1 MLDRKQ
7 TLWHY
12 GQPNHGNKE
21 QLTQQKRSR
30 TLQPSLHL
38 YWGTLPAESSG
49 LPLFHYITS
58 FSSLNLRRTLQE
70 PIVQAPH
77 LLMSHNY
84 VCIYCYPV
92 VYNDMDT
99 ISTDLPKVAYHVQI
113 LQLSSELTDNQE
125 HWREETE
132 EPKPLGR
139 SGAQCLTCWADVLE
153 RSRSGDVYCLPELLH
168 QLPGVQSITQVYESR
183 GSIENYTQKHTYTL
197 ISRLSKVTYM
207 YIP

>member
-1 MLDRKQ
+1 MEIRNSSLNR
-7 TLWHY
+7 
-12 GQPNHGNKE
+12 N
-21 QLTQQKRSR
+21 RSR

-84 VCIYCYPV
+84 VCIYYV
-92 VYNDMDT
+92 IRLYTT
-99 ISTDLPKVAYHVQI
+99 IWTLLATDLPKVAYDVQS
-113 LQLSSELTDNQE
+113 LQLPSELTDNQE

-153 RSRSGDVYCLPELLH
+153 RSRSGDVYCLPEFLH

-197 ISRLSKVTYM
+197 IRRLNKVTYT